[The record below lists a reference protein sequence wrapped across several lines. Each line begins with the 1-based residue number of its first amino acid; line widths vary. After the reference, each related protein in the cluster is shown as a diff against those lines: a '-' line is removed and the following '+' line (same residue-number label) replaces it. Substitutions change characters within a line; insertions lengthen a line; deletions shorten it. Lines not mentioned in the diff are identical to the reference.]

1 MKQKKTVDSLLK
13 KLPSMHSSYI
23 QEKKEDGHNPLL
35 VVTDIER
42 SVEFYKTVLGLHVIV
57 DFGENKTLTGG
68 LALQSLTSW
77 KNFIGEKDIL
87 FSSNSTE
94 IYFEEEN
101 FDKFFE
107 KLEHYDIEY
116 VHQVKE
122 HGWGQRIVRIY
133 DPDRH
138 IIEIGEPIKTVCKRF
153 SEKGMTITEITERI
167 GIPEKAVRAF
177 LK

>member
-1 MKQKKTVDSLLK
+1 M
-13 KLPSMHSSYI
+13 
-23 QEKKEDGHNPLL
+23 
-35 VVTDIER
+35 
-42 SVEFYKTVLGLHVIV
+42 
-57 DFGENKTLTGG
+57 GG
-68 LALQSLTSW
+68 
-77 KNFIGEKDIL
+77 KDIH

-94 IYFEEEN
+94 IYFEEED
-101 FDKFFE
+101 FDKFLE
-107 KLEHYDIEY
+107 KLEHHDIEY

-122 HGWGQRIVRIY
+122 QGWGQRVVRIY

-153 SEKGMTITEITERI
+153 SEKGMDIEEITKRM

>member
-1 MKQKKTVDSLLK
+1 
-13 KLPSMHSSYI
+13 MHSSYI
-23 QEKKEDGHNPLL
+23 LEKNEDGHNPLL

-42 SVEFYKTVLGLHVIV
+42 SVEFYKIVFGLHVIA
-57 DFGENKTLTGG
+57 DFGENKTLTGAWLFKVLHHG
-68 LALQSLTSW
+68 RILLR
-77 KNFIGEKDIL
+77 GKDIL
-87 FSSNSTE
+87 FSSNSME
-94 IYFEEEN
+94 VYFEEEN
-101 FDKFFE
+101 FDKFLE

-122 HGWGQRIVRIY
+122 QGWGQRVVRIY

-167 GIPEKAVRAF
+167 GIPEKAVRAS